1 MDAGE
6 VLTLH
11 HDSFGLT
18 DEVTGG
24 QCIPKM
30 QYVGYSNHRD
40 RGVLGQHFADE
51 NRLLREG
58 AGLIAVKIKRPEV
71 SGAKY

>member
-1 MDAGE
+1 LDAGE
-6 VLTLH
+6 LLTLH
-11 HDSFGLT
+11 HHPFGLA

-24 QCIPKM
+24 QCIPKLH
-30 QYVGYSNHRD
+30 YVGYSDHRD

-58 AGLIAVKIKRPEV
+58 AGLVAVKVKRPKV
-71 SGAKY
+71 FGSKK